1 MNIYALKFDLLN
13 LISSILANL
22 ASEKFYIESWK
33 LVYMKNANAIRH
45 SFLIKPIPVCMHSI
59 CVQEQ
64 RYGNISLCSLFF
76 THMLEIC
83 SELTK

>member
-45 SFLIKPIPVCMHSI
+45 SFLIKTIPVCMHSI